1 MPKAYRYH
9 RFSTPEQ
16 DKGTSIDRQRKATLA
31 LCKRKEWDIV
41 DPPLEDRGLSA
52 WKGDHLRVGE
62 LGKFA
67 DRVVAGEIEAGSVLV
82 IENLDRLSREKLKK
96 ARRWIEDLNEAGI
109 TVAVCSPELLLDE
122 EAMSGSNMG
131 VMVLYLMEASRS
143 GGESNRKSDML
154 FAAQE
159 KRMEKARKGIV
170 YSKNMPAWLRGEKDG
185 RIEIIEERAQTVR
198 DIYSWCAD
206 GMGFHAIAKLL
217 NGTVEPWMKPR
228 GTNKPKWNYTYI
240 RDILVGPNA
249 EGEYHRKTGDDR
261 KPTGEV
267 ITGYYP
273 RIVPA
278 ELVARARESLR
289 DRSRPGPNSREA
301 KNLFAG
307 LAKCGHCGD
316 TMVRVISRVKG
327 RRNYEH
333 FKCTRYNNGGAPVA
347 GDPEEVNARRCV
359 NSVYYR
365 YDLFEKAAL
374 DRILHLA
381 LDNTYFTRPD
391 LTAPLVVEVAQQT
404 KDLELLLAK
413 QRRHMAWIEEDDE
426 AQEAKDAMR
435 ELRPVVAAARLK
447 LDETKLALERARGNV
462 SPEEHLK
469 RVLEVRDA
477 IDHEDEETRF
487 AARRRVMEAIRS
499 VVSGITFRRDYV
511 EGQRQ
516 PIRQSIMALAGGALA
531 YRFDNDGNLMGRPID
546 FTSAMG
552 QFGSTNTGA
561 EDVVPDIR
569 RRALSAV
576 GNKS

>member
-9 RFSTPEQ
+9 RFSTPDQ
-16 DKGTSIDRQRKATLA
+16 DKGTSIERQRRATLA
-31 LCKRKEWDIV
+31 LCKRKEWEVI
-41 DPPLEDRGLSA
+41 DPPLEDKGLSA

-62 LGKFA
+62 LGKFT
-67 DRVVAGEIEAGSVLV
+67 DRVAAGEIEAGSVLV

-96 ARRWIEDLNEAGI
+96 ARRWIEDVNEAGI

-131 VMVLYLMEASRS
+131 TMVLYLMEASRS
-143 GGESNRKSDML
+143 GGESNRKSDLL

-170 YSKNMPAWLRGEKDG
+170 YSKLLPAWLSGEKDG
-185 RIEIIEERAQTVR
+185 KMVINEERAQVVR
-198 DIYSWCAD
+198 DIYTWCAD
-206 GMGFHAIAKLL
+206 GMGFHSIAKLL

-228 GTNKPKWNYTYI
+228 GTNKPKWNYTYV
-240 RDILVGPNA
+240 RDILTNPSV

-261 KPTGEV
+261 RPTGEV

-278 ELVARARESLR
+278 DLVERARASLR

-307 LAKCGHCGD
+307 LAKCAHCGD
-316 TMVRVISRVKG
+316 TMVRVISRV
-327 RRNYEH
+327 RNTTYEH
-333 FKCTRYNNGGAPVA
+333 FKCSRYNSGGAPVV
-347 GDPEEVNARRCV
+347 GDSEEVNARRCV
-359 NSVYYR
+359 NSVYYSYR
-365 YDLFEKAAL
+365 AFEAAAL

-391 LTAPLVVEVAQQT
+391 VTGPLVIEVAQLT
-404 KDLELLLAK
+404 KDLDLLVTK
-413 QRRHMAWIEEDDE
+413 QRRFMAWIEEDDE
-426 AQEAKDAMR
+426 AQEAKDALR
-435 ELRPVVAAARLK
+435 EMRPVIAAARLK
-447 LDETKLALERARGNV
+447 LDEAKVALERARGNV

-477 IDHEDEETRF
+477 IDSEDDETRF

-499 VVSGITFRRDYV
+499 VVSVISFRRDYV
-511 EGQRQ
+511 EGERR
-516 PIRQSIMALAGGALA
+516 PRRQSIMAIAGGALA
-531 YRFDNDGNLMGRPID
+531 FQFDNDGNLLSPPKD
-546 FTSAMG
+546 YTSNMDR
-552 QFGSTNTGA
+552 FGSTNTGA
-561 EDVVPDIR
+561 EDIVGDIR
-569 RRALSAV
+569 RRALSAAEP
-576 GNKS
+576 S